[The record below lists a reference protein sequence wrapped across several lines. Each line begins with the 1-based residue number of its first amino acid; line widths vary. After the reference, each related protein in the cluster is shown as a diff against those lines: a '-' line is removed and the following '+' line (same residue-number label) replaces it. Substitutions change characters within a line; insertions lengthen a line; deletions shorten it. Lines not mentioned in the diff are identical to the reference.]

1 MYGCVQPEEDE
12 DREMFYAI
20 KGELEQAG
28 FSRYE
33 ISNFSK
39 PGFESKHNLK
49 YWLLEDYIGL
59 GLGAHSCYGG
69 ERFGN
74 MTDLRKYIK
83 SAERGRKLS
92 VSSQTIGD
100 VRIER
105 VMLETRLVRGMPMSV
120 IGESRAAEQL
130 TEQLV
135 KHGLAKLEEG
145 RLILTDAGM
154 DIQNTIVV
162 KIWDVMAK

>member
-1 MYGCVQPEEDE
+1 
-12 DREMFYAI
+12 
-20 KGELEQAG
+20 
-28 FSRYE
+28 
-33 ISNFSK
+33 
-39 PGFESKHNLK
+39 
-49 YWLLEDYIGL
+49 
-59 GLGAHSCYGG
+59 
-69 ERFGN
+69 
-74 MTDLRKYIK
+74 
-83 SAERGRKLS
+83 
-92 VSSQTIGD
+92 
-100 VRIER
+100 
-105 VMLETRLVRGMPMSV
+105 MLETRLVRGMPMSV